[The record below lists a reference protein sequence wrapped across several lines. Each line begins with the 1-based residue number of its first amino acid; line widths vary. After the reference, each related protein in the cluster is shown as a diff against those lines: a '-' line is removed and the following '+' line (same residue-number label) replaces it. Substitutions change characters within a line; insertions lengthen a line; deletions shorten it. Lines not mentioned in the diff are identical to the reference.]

1 MLCSWK
7 NEKIFEIT
15 TKLIH
20 SLSIDHEWDRKHLK
34 ICFWF
39 YDFLYLLLF
48 NYKLIIILSFKL
60 FHAILFQPWK
70 LTIPCSQLSF
80 LWRHG
85 GLVFILFSK
94 TMYYKLLVLIDLVW
108 NTVYDNNRVLL
119 STNSNSIKSHSFS
132 GIVFFLTNQVQASMA
147 AATYKRFR
155 LYDTLTQPC
164 QTLQHSSCFPQ
175 PSLLQTYN
183 NIFQELGLR

>member
-1 MLCSWK
+1 MFLIIAMLCSWK

-119 STNSNSIKSHSFS
+119 STNSNSIKSHSFP
-132 GIVFFLTNQVQASMA
+132 GIVFFS
-147 AATYKRFR
+147 
-155 LYDTLTQPC
+155 
-164 QTLQHSSCFPQ
+164 
-175 PSLLQTYN
+175 
-183 NIFQELGLR
+183 